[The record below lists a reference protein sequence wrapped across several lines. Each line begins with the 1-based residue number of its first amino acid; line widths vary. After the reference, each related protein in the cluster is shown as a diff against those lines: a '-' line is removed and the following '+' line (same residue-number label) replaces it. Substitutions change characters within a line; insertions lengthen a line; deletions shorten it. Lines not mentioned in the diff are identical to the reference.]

1 MFYSI
6 KIKLPKNKAQ
16 EYGGSNYK
24 ERNFSTLSDS
34 EILDL
39 LNNYANHIALAK
51 NFTKNF
57 IIHNQENLFWDPTP
71 NQKQF
76 IQNFYSNP
84 NIQFADNN
92 TTPGQNNTLDEN
104 SGKQI
109 YTVLLKSQ
117 LTLDEINRNYT
128 NLGLKPQNCIRYIG
142 KNYFIPNDI
151 NPSYANKTKLL
162 WPTKEIFEQ
171 MLRDFVKNKWVD
183 LPLSTKT
190 WDKGKYFRAYY
201 FDGQYYE
208 IPRTDSNRFLPEFLD
223 TFNKVRYELM
233 PLLELQIFT
242 IDSIS
247 ALRENLPNPTSTE
260 YEKYRL
266 TLPDC
271 WDARTN
277 QLAKY
282 FPEEDSGINY
292 YASNYGLLSKEVREE
307 LQKDVITSNSIANEV
322 FRDIRD
328 NQKDLLNIEKDFETE
343 FKCFRDPR
351 FSEFLQTLD
360 KIDNK
365 PEDRNIFRYLFNA
378 LKYRGIKK
386 ISGVRSFNISTDH
399 FKTEKTN
406 LPEFQLF
413 WNRGWYCK
421 TNVLQ
426 ENELNLNGFKLTR
439 AKFSPEN
446 YKFDA
451 VLQKNNKIY
460 CILEYDGLDHFR
472 PRNESSNFL
481 LKLTS
486 DQIKCAFVEYLKKN
500 GESIKIIRIP
510 DYKKLQKNDSWKNQF
525 KQFILNIL
533 NEYLGNQ
540 QTPENINPAIREV
553 QSYKIRKMI
562 K

>member
-16 EYGGSNYK
+16 EYAGSNYNK
-24 ERNFSTLSDS
+24 RNFSTLLDN

-51 NFTKNF
+51 NFRNNF
-57 IIHNQENLFWDPTP
+57 IIHNQEDLLWDPTP
-71 NQKQF
+71 YQKQF

-109 YTVLLKSQ
+109 YTVLLKSK

-128 NLGLKPQNCIRYIG
+128 NLGLEPQNCIRYIG
-142 KNYFIPNDI
+142 KNYFIPNNI
-151 NPSYANKTKLL
+151 NSIYINDTKLL
-162 WPTKEIFEQ
+162 IPTKEIFEQ
-171 MLRDFVKNKWVD
+171 MLRDFVKNKWIK
-183 LPLSTKT
+183 LPLNTRT
-190 WDKGKYFRAYY
+190 WDKNKYINAYY
-201 FDGQYYE
+201 YNGLYYK
-208 IPRTDSNRFLPEFLD
+208 IPRTDSSDFAELRE
-223 TFNKVRYELM
+223 TFDKVKNELT
-233 PLLELQIFT
+233 PLLELQSFT
-242 IDSIS
+242 KESIS
-247 ALRENLPNPTSTE
+247 ALRENLTNPTSFE
-260 YEKYRL
+260 YEKYRNS
-266 TLPDC
+266 LPDC
-271 WDARTN
+271 YNARTN

-282 FPEEDSGINY
+282 FPDEDSGINY
-292 YASNYGLLSKEVREE
+292 YVPIYDGLSQDVREE
-307 LQKDVITSNSIANEV
+307 LQKDIITSNSIANEV
-322 FRDIRD
+322 FREIKD
-328 NQKDLLNIEKDFETE
+328 NQKDLLSIERDFETE

-351 FSEFLQTLD
+351 FSEFLKTLD

-365 PEDRNIFRYLFNA
+365 PEDRNIFRFLFNA
-378 LKYRGIKK
+378 LQYRGIEK
-386 ISGVRSFNISTDH
+386 ISGIRSFNISTDH
-399 FKTEKTN
+399 FKTEKSN

-426 ENELNLNGFKLTR
+426 ENELNLNGFKLKK

-451 VLQKNNKIY
+451 VLHKNNKVY

-486 DQIKCAFVEYLKKN
+486 DQIKCAFVEYLKN
-500 GESIKIIRIP
+500 NDQSIKIIRVP
-510 DYKKLQKNDSWKNQF
+510 DYKKLQKNDSWKNDF
-525 KQFILNIL
+525 KQFIVNKL

-540 QTPENINPAIREV
+540 QATETINPAIREV
-553 QSYKIRKMI
+553 PAYKIRKMI